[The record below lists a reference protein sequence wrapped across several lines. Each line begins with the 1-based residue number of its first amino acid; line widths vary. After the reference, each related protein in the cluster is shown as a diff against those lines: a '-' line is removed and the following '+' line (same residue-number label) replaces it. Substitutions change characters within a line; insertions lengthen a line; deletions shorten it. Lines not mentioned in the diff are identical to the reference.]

1 LVKIVVERQINLR
14 LEESIIEKVDFL
26 VKIGLFKSRT
36 EAFKEALRML
46 IDKYYRGLMEKRLK
60 KIREGTENYP
70 SLTEIVIRIHEDEE
84 I

>member
-1 LVKIVVERQINLR
+1 MVKIVVERQINLR